1 MYANVKHRFTA
12 CSTVKTPMEKA
23 THKAPSVDSMTVNLK
38 EIGDTIGGLIV
49 EAQKLKVSK
58 YQDLEVLP
66 MELEDTVVEDYVA
79 SPMECYLCGAEI
91 DYGTELCSACV
102 ELLNEDY

>member
-23 THKAPSVDSMTVNLK
+23 IHKAPSVDSMTVNLK
-38 EIGDTIGGLIV
+38 EIATEVLGTV
-49 EAQKLKVSK
+49 VPKASK

-66 MELEDTVVEDYVA
+66 MELEDVVVEDDYVA
-79 SPMECYLCGAEI
+79 GPMECYLCGAEI